1 MELMELQKAGLLL
14 SGAIYVG
21 SVLWLWRGLSRR
33 HSDPGLVRAQPA
45 VSAIVA
51 ARNEEATLPHCLDAL
66 ARQDYP
72 GAFEVIVVNDRSGDR
87 TWELIAAKAATWS
100 ALKGVQAAP
109 DGWFKCPK
117 KSALAQGIAASTG
130 EILLFTDADC
140 RPPADWVRSMVAHFA
155 PGVGLVAGYA
165 RPDPVA
171 GVLAKVLALD
181 NIGVGALGAGS
192 FGMGHPLSCT
202 GRNLAYRRQVY
213 DELGGFAPIG
223 HLIGGDDVY
232 FMRLLSAQGS
242 SWAMAFNR
250 RAVVLSQPPPATLA
264 AAVQQKLRHAA
275 KGGHYKGRAFYLVAG
290 VYLFHGFLAWGLVQM
305 LWSQSWDGWVAGVW
319 LVRWAV
325 DFLLLKRMAEPEERA
340 LLCYLPLVE
349 VLYIPYVLIF
359 TIFGRWGWFRWK
371 T

>member
-1 MELMELQKAGLLL
+1 MELVELQRAGLLL

-21 SVLWLWRGLSRR
+21 SVLWLWRGLSRWR
-33 HSDPGLVRAQPA
+33 AGPVRVRDRPS

-72 GAFEVIVVNDRSGDR
+72 GAFEVIVVDDRSSDR
-87 TWELIAAKAATWS
+87 TWDLIAAKAATWA
-100 ALKGVQAAP
+100 ALKGVQAAH
-109 DGWFKCPK
+109 GCFTCPK

-155 PGVGLVAGYA
+155 PEVGFVAGYA

-192 FGMGHPLSCT
+192 FGMGQPLSCT
-202 GRNLAYRRQVY
+202 GRNLGYRRQVY

-232 FMRLLSAQGS
+232 FMRLLSAQNR
-242 SWAMAFNR
+242 WVMAFNR
-250 RAVVLSQPPPATLA
+250 RAVVRSQPPPATLA

-275 KGGHYKGRAFYLVAG
+275 KGGHYQGRAFYLAVG
-290 VYLFHGFLAWGLVQM
+290 VYLFHGFLAWGLGQM
-305 LWSQSWDGWVAGVW
+305 LWSQRWDGWVVGVW

-325 DFLLLKRMAEPEERA
+325 DFLLLKRMAEPEERP
-340 LLCYLPLVE
+340 LLRYLPLVE

-359 TIFGRWGWFRWK
+359 TIVGRWGWFRWK
-371 T
+371 P

>member
-1 MELMELQKAGLLL
+1 MELVELQRAGLLL

-21 SVLWLWRGLSRR
+21 SVLWLWHGLSRSR
-33 HSDPGLVRAQPA
+33 AGPARVRDRPS

-72 GAFEVIVVNDRSGDR
+72 GAFEVIAVDDRSSDR
-87 TWELIAAKAATWS
+87 TWDLIAAKAATWA
-100 ALKGVQAAP
+100 ALKGVQAAH
-109 DGWFKCPK
+109 GCFTCPK

-155 PGVGLVAGYA
+155 PEVGFVAGYA
-165 RPDPVA
+165 RPDPVV

-192 FGMGHPLSCT
+192 FGMGQPLSCT
-202 GRNLAYRRQVY
+202 GRNLGYRRQVY

-232 FMRLLSAQGS
+232 FMRLLSAQNR
-242 SWAMAFNR
+242 WAMAFNR
-250 RAVVLSQPPPATLA
+250 RAVVRSQPPPATLA
-264 AAVQQKLRHAA
+264 AVVQQKLRHAA
-275 KGGHYKGRAFYLVAG
+275 KGGHYQGRAFYLAVG
-290 VYLFHGFLAWGLVQM
+290 VYLFHGFLAWGLGQM
-305 LWSQSWDGWVAGVW
+305 LWSQRWDGWVAGVW

-325 DFLLLKRMAEPEERA
+325 DFLLLKRMAEPEERP
-340 LLCYLPLVE
+340 LLRYLPLVE
-349 VLYIPYVLIF
+349 VLYIPYVLVF
-359 TIFGRWGWFRWK
+359 TVVGRWGWFRWK
-371 T
+371 P

>member
-1 MELMELQKAGLLL
+1 MELVELQRAGLLL

-21 SVLWLWRGLSRR
+21 SVLWLWRGLSRSR
-33 HSDPGLVRAQPA
+33 AGPGRVRARPS

-72 GAFEVIVVNDRSGDR
+72 GAFEVIVVDDRSSDR
-87 TWELIAAKAATWS
+87 TWDLIAAKAATWA

-109 DGWFKCPK
+109 HGRFTCPK

-155 PGVGLVAGYA
+155 PEVGFVAGYA
-165 RPDPVA
+165 RPDPVC

-192 FGMGHPLSCT
+192 FGMGQPLSCT
-202 GRNLAYRRQVY
+202 GRNLGYRRQVY

-232 FMRLLSAQGS
+232 FMRLLSAQNR
-242 SWAMAFNR
+242 WAMAFNR
-250 RAVVLSQPPPATLA
+250 RAVVRSQPPPATLA

-275 KGGHYKGRAFYLVAG
+275 KGGHYQGRAFYLAVG
-290 VYLFHGFLAWGLVQM
+290 VYLFHGFLAWGLGQM
-305 LWSQSWDGWVAGVW
+305 LWSQRWDGWVAGVW

-325 DFLLLKRMAEPEERA
+325 DFLLLKRMAEPEERP
-340 LLCYLPLVE
+340 LLRYLPLVE
-349 VLYIPYVLIF
+349 VLYIPYVLVF
-359 TIFGRWGWFRWK
+359 TVVGRWGWFRWK
-371 T
+371 P

>member
-66 ARQDYP
+66 ARQDYS

-87 TWELIAAKAATWS
+87 TWDLIAAKAATWS

-117 KSALAQGIAASTG
+117 KSALAQGIAASSG

-140 RPPADWVRSMVAHFA
+140 RPPADWVRSMVTHFA

-213 DELGGFAPIG
+213 DELGGFASIG

-232 FMRLLSAQGS
+232 FMRLLSAQS
-242 SWAMAFNR
+242 RWAMAFNR

-275 KGGHYKGRAFYLVAG
+275 KGGHYKGRAFYLAAG

-359 TIFGRWGWFRWK
+359 TIVGRWGWFRWK